1 MAGNQWAWA
10 DIKDTK
16 EGKTMRM
23 KAWGKQSKLIA
34 ELTFL
39 RTYEFHGFE
48 CKESHVDGKL
58 ECGWRHK
65 AAIQAADEQLDEEDT
80 WDTKVYGPLTDIAPG
95 QTSTNNLDFIVKLMR
110 IGDQHGE
117 MVSVDFKDEEGTSK
131 PFNVDET
138 LRDQLLE
145 DRVYVIHR
153 AKIIDNQGSLDT
165 WAMLST
171 APSSYVW

>member
-1 MAGNQWAWA
+1 
-10 DIKDTK
+10 
-16 EGKTMRM
+16 M
-23 KAWGKQSKLIA
+23 KAWGTQSKLIA

-48 CKESHVDGKL
+48 CKDSQVDGKL

-65 AAIQAADEQLDEEDT
+65 AAIQAAEEQLDEEDT

-95 QTSTNNLDFIVKLMR
+95 QTTTNNLDFIVKLVKE
-110 IGDQHGE
+110 GDQHGE

-131 PFNVDET
+131 PFKVHET
-138 LRDQLLE
+138 WRDQLLV
-145 DRVYVIHR
+145 DRIYVIHR
-153 AKIIDNQGSLDT
+153 AKIIDNQGYLDT

-171 APSSYVW
+171 APSSLYVW